1 MGINRV
7 KKRGKTRIELRKRW
21 PDGTT
26 YRRYFPNVT
35 KARATL
41 TRIEAAILDGGWPEL
56 KITLQQRL
64 QPLDE
69 YCPTVREFSDIYL
82 QEYCSIYNRRPDFK
96 VQALSVINR
105 VLGDVFVK
113 DLTTDHADHFV
124 SVRVKQVAPAT
135 VNRGLAVLKNM
146 LTFAVKK
153 GVIDKNPLLGFGK
166 LPVDEVP
173 LRILTLA
180 EERTLL
186 DAVTGVNPVVGAYT
200 AVLGETGLR
209 MSEGLRLQWNHVDLG
224 QRRLTVAQSKTG
236 HPRFIPL
243 SGYALERLMAL
254 TRHLGT
260 PYVFVQSSGK
270 PWKDPRGPFKEGCK
284 VAGLDWVRGFHDLR
298 HFRATMWLQHG
309 VDVHTVQRYLGHTRI
324 ETTMRYLHFV
334 EDYAEKAVRAAQ
346 NAERK
351 QWEKLSQRGR
361 QMGDTQAGP
370 GGTRSVPKLLNH

>member
-41 TRIEAAILDGGWPEL
+41 TRIEAAVLDGGWPLL
-56 KITLQQRL
+56 KITLQQRH
-64 QPLDE
+64 QPEDE
-69 YCPTVREFSDIYL
+69 YCPSVREFSDIYL
-82 QEYCSIYNRRPDFK
+82 KEYCSIYNRRPDFK

-105 VLGDVFVK
+105 VLGDVVVK

-124 SVRVKQVAPAT
+124 SVRVKEVTSAT

-153 GVIDKNPLLGFGK
+153 GLIDKNPLLGFGK

-180 EERTLL
+180 EERALVE
-186 DAVTGVNPVVGAYT
+186 AVTGVNPGVGAYT
-200 AVLGETGLR
+200 AILGETGMR
-209 MSEGLRLQWNHVDLG
+209 KSEGLRLKWGHVDLG

-236 HPRFIPL
+236 HPRYIPL

-254 TRHLGT
+254 PRDLTA
-260 PYVFVQSSGK
+260 PWVFMRSCGK
-270 PWKDPRGPFKEGCK
+270 RWKDARGPFKEGCK

-309 VDVHTVQRYLGHTRI
+309 VDVHSVQRYLGHTRI

-346 NAERK
+346 DSERK

-361 QMGDTQAGP
+361 QMGDTQEAQS
-370 GGTRSVPKLLNH
+370 RW